1 MFEVKV
7 ARLEAAQTAEGLAL
21 VDPEVVA
28 RTGIAAESLIVELRT
43 HRGKRLISRIAPY
56 PPDMGSGLVRLDR
69 YQLQS
74 LKPDLHESIQMT
86 PVQAPGTK
94 RLVLEPMAPISSN
107 LNSLEKELGENLNR
121 AEQPVC
127 KGMVLSLKIK
137 DFARKIRFRVIS
149 ADPEPSVVNQ
159 ETRVLLRTSRLLPG
173 LSANLVTFDDVGG
186 LQTQIEQIRELVEC
200 PLRHPEVYDHLGIE
214 APRGILFFGPP
225 GVGKTYLA
233 KAIANEIG
241 AHFLYINGPEIVS
254 SVHGGTE
261 ANLRRIFEEATE
273 HSPSIVMI
281 DELDAIVPHRDE
293 SGSQA
298 DVRCGAQLLS
308 LLDGLI
314 SLEAVVVIGTT
325 NRPNSL
331 DPALRRPGRLDRE
344 IFIPPPNAQA
354 REEILNVHTRRV
366 PLDHEAITF
375 LPELARMTH
384 GFVGADLMELVRQAA
399 LNALRGTLQPDFSS
413 RSGVWA
419 SLNQIAVK
427 RADFVSA
434 LKKVSPSA
442 LRETPVS
449 IPDTTWEDIGGLAK
463 VIEQLKEAV
472 ELPLLYPEAFRRL
485 KIETSTGVLL
495 YGPPGTGKTILAK
508 AVARECGANFI
519 AISGPEIFGK
529 WLGQSEERIRHVF
542 QMARQVA
549 PTVVFFD
556 QLDGIGSQRAGNPG
570 NGARD
575 RVVNQLLA
583 EMDGIHELSQIIVLG
598 ATNQIDVLDAALLRQ
613 GRFGLQI
620 HVGLPDAEGRKAIL
634 DLLLSKLP
642 LDQTTDW
649 PGVVQEVAQRSDGLS
664 GAALSFLCERAKLQ
678 ALREGNYRTDISVS
692 GAHLRTAL
700 DRVLTERSKS
710 EHSAAPRLQPQSSG

>member
-1 MFEVKV
+1 
-7 ARLEAAQTAEGLAL
+7 
-21 VDPEVVA
+21 
-28 RTGIAAESLIVELRT
+28 
-43 HRGKRLISRIAPY
+43 
-56 PPDMGSGLVRLDR
+56 
-69 YQLQS
+69 
-74 LKPDLHESIQMT
+74 
-86 PVQAPGTK
+86 
-94 RLVLEPMAPISSN
+94 
-107 LNSLEKELGENLNR
+107 
-121 AEQPVC
+121 
-127 KGMVLSLKIK
+127 
-137 DFARKIRFRVIS
+137 
-149 ADPEPSVVNQ
+149 
-159 ETRVLLRTSRLLPG
+159 
-173 LSANLVTFDDVGG
+173 LVTFDDVGG
-186 LQTQIEQIRELVEC
+186 LRTQIEQVRELVEC
-200 PLRHPEVYDHLGIE
+200 PLRYPEIYDHLGIE

-298 DVRCGAQLLS
+298 DVRSGAQLLS

-344 IFIPPPNAQA
+344 IFIPPPNAKG

-366 PLDHEAITF
+366 PLDREAIVF

-399 LNALRGTLQPDFSS
+399 LNALRGALPS
-413 RSGVWA
+413 RGGAEVSF
-419 SLNQIAVK
+419 NQVVVRK
-427 RADFVSA
+427 ENFVSA

-463 VIEQLKEAV
+463 VIEELKEAV

-485 KIETSTGVLL
+485 RIKTSTGVLL
-495 YGPPGTGKTILAK
+495 YGPPGTGKTMLAK

-519 AISGPEIFGK
+519 AISGPEIFSK
-529 WLGQSEERIRHVF
+529 WLGQSEERIRHIF

-556 QLDGIGSQRAGNPG
+556 QLDAIGSKRAADPANA
-570 NGARD
+570 ARD

-583 EMDGIHELSQIIVLG
+583 ELDGIHELSQIIVLA
-598 ATNQIDVLDAALLRQ
+598 ATNQIDVLDTALLRQ

-620 HVGLPDAEGRKAIL
+620 YVGLPDAGGRKEIL

-642 LDQTTDW
+642 LDPMTDW
-649 PGVVQEVAQRSDGLS
+649 PGVVQEISQRTDGLS

-678 ALREGNYRTDISVS
+678 ALREGNYRTDINVT

-710 EHSAAPRLQPQSSG
+710 EKSAASRQEPQSIG